1 MFTDAPSSSQ
11 LILGIDKRNPLFA
24 LYEDFDQEQLH
35 VYYGFELLEIV
46 PNEPQAPAFKLL
58 GGRLFNAGLKVQSL
72 TEVFEVDRKTLQ
84 RWGRALQSG
93 DAQELVRVL
102 AGRSA
107 GRKLT
112 PTIEAFVRQRWP
124 RLTAQGTYGSSQR
137 LRQEIHEIFGVDLSP
152 ETLRP
157 LVQELKA
164 GTGPV
169 VSEDEPEE
177 SAGTARSE
185 SPVEDGL
192 RASALAAEKRE
203 TPCDCEGGEPEGDCP
218 SNSLAINT
226 RSLDGLQTHNP
237 KESPVL
243 LGSTPGQSVWCEHAG
258 VLLFARALNQIS
270 AVVEPPQ
277 PLLRQWSATL
287 LLGAMNI
294 EQTKFLNWQD
304 LELLLGTVV
313 RFPAPQRDLL
323 KSVAT
328 DATVEALFR
337 FNAQGLSQG
346 SDLYFDPHTE
356 HYTGQQNVLKGWCP
370 GIRLAD
376 KALHSD
382 FIHTHRGEP
391 IYFETTDNF
400 EDLRQ
405 RFFAVLTRCRKVQ
418 NWPAERVLTAVVDR
432 GIFGAEVFE
441 KVLADPALHL
451 ITWQKGYVAPS
462 WDPKAVQGQMV
473 MERARNAADD
483 LRSYHFEY
491 LERDWPSE
499 PKLRQIVVQAT
510 NPQRRVV
517 QVAILTDDRLRP
529 AAEVIGLIFNRWI
542 QENDFK
548 YLDKHYGINQ
558 LTSYRVIPYE
568 QLKGQVTD
576 REVVSGQ
583 CHALRQEGKDLRQ
596 KQARLLLLQ
605 EKCDHAAA
613 QRKKQLTELEHRQ
626 AEAQTNAPTV
636 QSQIAKLRRA
646 HQKYEEKSQPRREQI
661 RTWSLALA
669 QLEEQ
674 AAQHQAKVSRLDTMI
689 AANMVRMEPQSKR
702 LMDTLRITVRNL
714 FYRALEPFK
723 KAYDNYRD
731 DHDYFRQLTL
741 SSGVLEMGS
750 ERVTVHL
757 MPTVIYSPQLRRIIA
772 KVLEQVNKEELQL
785 PDGTGRKLRFRLGH
799 RSELQVAI
807 HPGSG
812 ADEAE
817 TTP

>member
-46 PNEPQAPAFKLL
+46 PNQAQAPAFKLL

-93 DAQELVRVL
+93 DAQELVLVL

-169 VSEDEPEE
+169 ESEDDHEE
-177 SAGTARSE
+177 SGGTARSA
-185 SPVEDGL
+185 SPVADGL

-203 TPCDCEGGEPEGDCP
+203 TPGDCEGGEPEGDCP
-218 SNSLAINT
+218 FNSLVINT
-226 RSLDGLQTHNP
+226 HSLDDLQTHNP

-258 VLLFARALNQIS
+258 VLLFARALNQVS

-313 RFPAPQRDLL
+313 RFPAPQRDML
-323 KSVAT
+323 KSVST
-328 DATVEALFR
+328 EATVAALFR
-337 FNAQGLSQG
+337 FNAQGLSPG

-370 GIRLAD
+370 AVRLAD

-391 IYFETTDNF
+391 LYFETTDNF

-405 RFFAVLTRCRKVQ
+405 RFFAVLTRCRKVL

-451 ITWQKGYVAPS
+451 ITWQKG
-462 WDPKAVQGQMV
+462 
-473 MERARNAADD
+473 
-483 LRSYHFEY
+483 
-491 LERDWPSE
+491 
-499 PKLRQIVVQAT
+499 
-510 NPQRRVV
+510 
-517 QVAILTDDRLRP
+517 
-529 AAEVIGLIFNRWI
+529 
-542 QENDFK
+542 
-548 YLDKHYGINQ
+548 
-558 LTSYRVIPYE
+558 
-568 QLKGQVTD
+568 
-576 REVVSGQ
+576 
-583 CHALRQEGKDLRQ
+583 
-596 KQARLLLLQ
+596 
-605 EKCDHAAA
+605 
-613 QRKKQLTELEHRQ
+613 
-626 AEAQTNAPTV
+626 
-636 QSQIAKLRRA
+636 
-646 HQKYEEKSQPRREQI
+646 
-661 RTWSLALA
+661 
-669 QLEEQ
+669 
-674 AAQHQAKVSRLDTMI
+674 
-689 AANMVRMEPQSKR
+689 
-702 LMDTLRITVRNL
+702 
-714 FYRALEPFK
+714 
-723 KAYDNYRD
+723 
-731 DHDYFRQLTL
+731 
-741 SSGVLEMGS
+741 
-750 ERVTVHL
+750 
-757 MPTVIYSPQLRRIIA
+757 
-772 KVLEQVNKEELQL
+772 
-785 PDGTGRKLRFRLGH
+785 
-799 RSELQVAI
+799 
-807 HPGSG
+807 
-812 ADEAE
+812 
-817 TTP
+817 